1 MGSALH
7 FFEAGQQAPIPRLR
21 VLNQLFDQLADG
33 IGREA
38 VRKVGAVERGEIR
51 FDQDQAFNLQYQLG
65 QLHWLERLLQDPVVT
80 VEVVTAAVREPPAFI
95 PSDRFCA
102 KIAAADN
109 GRTCHVLP
117 AFFGG
122 LGPARAINQHGK
134 NRLVC
139 QAMMALWLYKSLFLC
154 YD

>member
-1 MGSALH
+1 LGSALH

-80 VEVVTAAVREPPAFI
+80 VEVVTAAIRELAALVPN
-95 PSDRFCA
+95 DRLGA
-102 KIAAADN
+102 IIATTEN

-117 AFFGG
+117 AFCGG
-122 LGPARAINQHGK
+122 LGPARAIKQHGK
-134 NRLVC
+134 IRPVC
-139 QAMMALWLYKSLFLC
+139 QAMMVLWLYKSLFLC